1 MVLLA
6 HVPMKKELHL
16 LSEKLLFH
24 RYMGQ
29 RHHEPV
35 LFEVR
40 QKRLP
45 LNMCPVLWPEIRH
58 RSIHFDLIKVFMLL
72 SCGDLIL
79 FERNKRV

>member
-1 MVLLA
+1 MGFLA
-6 HVPMKKELHL
+6 HVPIKKELAL

-35 LFEVR
+35 LFLPPR
-40 QKRLP
+40 KRPP

-58 RSIHFDLIKVFMLL
+58 RYNFDLIKEYMLL

-79 FERNKRV
+79 IEWNKRV